1 MTMRMKKVR
10 SDSTSGATH
19 AATQA
24 RTTRTVRGWGRA
36 TRDLTW
42 DNSLRH
48 HLASSLSKL
57 RLRAIMMI
65 SISSRAT
72 SVW

>member
-1 MTMRMKKVR
+1 MKKVR

-24 RTTRTVRGWGRA
+24 RTTRTVRGWGRDI
-36 TRDLTW
+36 TRDIIV
-42 DNSLRH
+42 RH
-48 HLASSLSKL
+48 HLASSCAKL
-57 RLRAIMMI
+57 RLRAIMMTI
-65 SISSRAT
+65 ISSRAT